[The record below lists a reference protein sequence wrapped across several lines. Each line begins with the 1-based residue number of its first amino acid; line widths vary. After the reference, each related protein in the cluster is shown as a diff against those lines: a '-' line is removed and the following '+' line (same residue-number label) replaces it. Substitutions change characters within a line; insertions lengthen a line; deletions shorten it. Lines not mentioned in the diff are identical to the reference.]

1 MILPNKFRV
10 AVPDHRQALETVRAE
25 VESAVG
31 CPVSP
36 EFQEAERGALV
47 IEMRLAE
54 PAGPDPRRLA
64 RAIERS
70 NQDIDVLSYW
80 HDEQPSREASSI
92 PIHAV
97 LPAVAME
104 LPDVARRALL
114 DDLPTAAWPASLSV
128 GPVQPPAWL
137 LAVPV
142 TAPDGTGLV
151 RMTQR
156 SGYSHRFTSSDATSM
171 QLELAS

>member
-1 MILPNKFRV
+1 MTLPNKLRV
-10 AVPDHRQALETVRAE
+10 AVPDHSEALEAVRVQ

-31 CPVSP
+31 CQVRP

-47 IEMRLAE
+47 IEMRLAK

-80 HDEQPSREASSI
+80 RDGPPAQRSSSV
-92 PIHAV
+92 PIHAI
-97 LPAVAME
+97 LPAVAVE
-104 LPDVARRALL
+104 LPDAAQRAIR
-114 DDLPTAAWPASLSV
+114 DGVPTAAWPASLAV
-128 GPVQPPAWL
+128 GPVQSPAWL

-142 TAPDGTGLV
+142 TTSDGTGWV
-151 RMTQR
+151 GISQR
-156 SGYSHRFTSSDATSM
+156 SGYSHRFTSTDADSM
-171 QLELAS
+171 RLDLAS